1 MTRIPTDREI
11 RALHRDQAP
20 TREAF
25 ESVYHHCELVCRI
38 TEQFVAGLDLDAD
51 LVRAGALLHDIGVYR
66 LYSPTGELD
75 TVDYVRHGVLGHEL
89 LHSLGFPE
97 AISRFCSRHT
107 GVGITRDDVLRQAL
121 PIPVDD
127 YIPGSPEEEL
137 VLYADKFHSKRTPP
151 VFVSG
156 DTYAD
161 AVGRWG
167 ADKVIAFGA
176 LRQRYGDPDLESL
189 SSVAGHGVI

>member
-1 MTRIPTDREI
+1 MQLPTDREI
-11 RALHRDQAP
+11 RALHRDHAP

-25 ESVYHHCELVCRI
+25 ESVHTHCELVCQI
-38 TEQFVAGLDLDAD
+38 AEQLLAPLDLDGH
-51 LVRAGALLHDIGVYR
+51 LIRAGALLHDIGVYR

-75 TVDYVRHGVLGHEL
+75 VVDYVRHGVLGHEL
-89 LHSLGFPE
+89 LQGLGFPDE
-97 AISRFCSRHT
+97 ISRFCSRHT
-107 GVGITRDDVLRQAL
+107 GVGITRDDVRRQSL

-137 VLYADKFHSKRTPP
+137 VMYADKFHSKRTPP

-167 ADKVIAFGA
+167 AVKVVTFGA
-176 LRQRYGDPDLESL
+176 YRQRYGDPDLETL
-189 SSVAGHGVI
+189 SQRSGHLVI

>member
-1 MTRIPTDREI
+1 MQLPTDREI
-11 RALHRDQAP
+11 RALHREHAP

-25 ESVYHHCELVCRI
+25 ESVHTHSELVCRI
-38 TEQFVAGLDLDAD
+38 AEQFFTGFDVDTD

-66 LYSPTGELD
+66 LYTPDGVLD
-75 TVDYVRHGVLGHEL
+75 TAGYIRHGVLGHEL
-89 LHSLGFPE
+89 LHSLGFPDE
-97 AISRFCSRHT
+97 LSRFCSRHT
-107 GVGITRDDVLRQAL
+107 GVGITRDDVRRRSL

-127 YIPGSPEEEL
+127 YVPATPEEEL

-156 DTYAD
+156 DSYAE

-167 ADKVIAFGA
+167 AEKVVAFGR
-176 LRQRYGDPDLESL
+176 LRQRYGDPDLTPL
-189 SSVAGHGVI
+189 SEAIGHAVV

>member
-1 MTRIPTDREI
+1 MQLPTDREI
-11 RALHRDQAP
+11 RALHRDHAP

-25 ESVYHHCELVCRI
+25 ESVYRHCELVCQLA
-38 TEQFVAGLDLDAD
+38 EQFFAGLDVDAD
-51 LVRAGALLHDIGVYR
+51 LVRAGALLHDVGVYR
-66 LYSPTGELD
+66 LYGPTGQLD
-75 TVDYVRHGVLGHEL
+75 TVSYVRHGVLGHEL

-97 AISRFCSRHT
+97 EINRFCSRHT
-107 GVGITRDDVLRQAL
+107 GVGITRADVLRQSL

-156 DTYAD
+156 DTFAD

-167 ADKVIAFGA
+167 AGKVIAFGA

-189 SSVAGHGVI
+189 SVLAGHGVI

>member
-1 MTRIPTDREI
+1 MQLPADREI
-11 RALHRDQAP
+11 RTLHRDHAP

-25 ESVYHHCELVCRI
+25 ESVHTHCELVCQI
-38 TEQFVAGLDLDAD
+38 AEQFFTGLDVDTD

-66 LYSPTGELD
+66 LYTPAGELD
-75 TVDYVRHGVLGHEL
+75 TTEYVRHGVLGHEL
-89 LHSLGFPE
+89 LHGLGFPDE
-97 AISRFCSRHT
+97 LSRFCSRHT
-107 GVGITRDDVLRQAL
+107 GVGITRADVRRQSL

-176 LRQRYGDPDLESL
+176 LRQRYGEPDLESL
-189 SSVAGHGVI
+189 SLVAGHDVI